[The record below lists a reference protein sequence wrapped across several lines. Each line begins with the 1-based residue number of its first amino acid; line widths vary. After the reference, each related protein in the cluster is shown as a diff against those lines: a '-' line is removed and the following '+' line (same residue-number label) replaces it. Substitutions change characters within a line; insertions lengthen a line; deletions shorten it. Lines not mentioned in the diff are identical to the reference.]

1 MTRSIKILD
10 SDIQLTDDFLDIYK
24 LKFLPDNPRVFS
36 CTHGEAD
43 FENLGEEEKQERIYR
58 KLLEEPSVK
67 NLTSEIKRHGGLME
81 SILVRHDTMEV
92 IEGNSRLAVYR
103 KLHEQF
109 PGDDWGFIQCD
120 VVSTLTEEQQ
130 DAFLNQIH
138 VKGKTQW
145 AAYEK
150 ANFAY
155 VRSDRGNSIEDI
167 AYRFGET
174 DNEIEKRIRIIS
186 MMKENGDTDR
196 SHFSYYDVLVRN
208 RKISSGIIEN
218 DKLREVVLEKIKQL
232 APEEDTEFTA
242 LELRNKLPVILSK
255 PKVLKKYVRGEMTLD
270 EGFQSA
276 KISGA
281 RESVKQAQERLSNV
295 TKEELRRLDSNEINA
310 LEPEIRRLGQE
321 VQRIKGLVTE
331 LKGI

>member
-10 SDIQLTDDFLDIYK
+10 DDIELKDDFLDIYR
-24 LKFLPDNPRVFS
+24 LKFLPDNPRVFY
-36 CTHGEAD
+36 CTYGEAD
-43 FENLGEEEKQERIYR
+43 FESLGDAEKQERIYR
-58 KLLEEPSVK
+58 KLLKEPSVK
-67 NLTSEIKRHGGLME
+67 NLISDIKRHGGLME
-81 SILVRHDTMEV
+81 SILVRYDTMEV

-103 KLHEQF
+103 KLHEQ
-109 PGDDWGFIQCD
+109 GSEGGWELIQCD
-120 VVSTLTEEQQ
+120 IVSTLTDEQQ

-174 DNEIEKRIRIIS
+174 ESEIEKRIRIIS

-208 RKISSGIIEN
+208 RRISSGIKEN
-218 DKLREVVLEKIKQL
+218 DKLRKVVLEKIKQL
-232 APEEDTEFTA
+232 APEEDIEFTA
-242 LELRNKLPVILSK
+242 LELRNKLPVLLSK
-255 PKVLKKYVRGEMTLD
+255 PKALKKYVRGEVTLD
-270 EGFQSA
+270 EGFQTA
-276 KISGA
+276 KISSA

-295 TKEELRRLDSNEINA
+295 TKEELKRLGSNEINA
-310 LEPEIRRLGQE
+310 LEPEIRRLSRE
-321 VQRIKGLVTE
+321 VLRIKDIVTE
-331 LKGI
+331 IKSR